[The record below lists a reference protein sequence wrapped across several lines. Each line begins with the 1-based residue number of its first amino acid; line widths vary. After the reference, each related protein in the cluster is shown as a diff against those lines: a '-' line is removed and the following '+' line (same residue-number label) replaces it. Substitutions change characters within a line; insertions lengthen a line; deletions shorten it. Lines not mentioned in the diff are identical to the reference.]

1 MTRAIHPSPAMQAL
15 AALLLLLAASCAA
28 PPPSAR
34 PAPAESAGPEAARLR
49 DAMLAEVPGAAIPP
63 RAQADRWIEL
73 AREAVAAAGQRPEG
87 AELAVLADRAPSVQ
101 RIALLLL
108 RAEGPWEVLAAAP
121 AATGQSGRRGYFIT
135 PTGVYVNDGTIP
147 GYRALGTRNAQG
159 IRGLGAQG
167 MRVWDFGWVRAPRG
181 WAEDG
186 SEAEIRFLL
195 HATDPDI
202 LEPRLGR
209 PGSQGCVRI
218 GGAMNRFL
226 DRHGVLDAELER
238 IAARDERTA
247 ALLPPDR
254 TPTPIAGRML
264 IVVDSAAPRVPPAR
278 MAQARLGE
286 APGCAG

>member
-1 MTRAIHPSPAMQAL
+1 MPRPNPARPAMRL
-15 AALLLLLAASCAA
+15 AGAVILLFAASCAA
-28 PPPSAR
+28 PPPPAR
-34 PAPAESAGPEAARLR
+34 TPPPDVAAPEAARLR
-49 DAMLAEVPGAAIPP
+49 DAMLSEVPGAAVPP
-63 RAQADRWIEL
+63 PALAAQWVRL
-73 AREAVAAAGQRPEG
+73 AREALAAANRQPEG
-87 AELAVLADRAPSVQ
+87 TELAVLADRAPAVQ

-108 RAEGPWEVLAAAP
+108 RAEGPWDVLAAAP
-121 AATGQSGRRGYFIT
+121 AATGQSGRRGYFLT
-135 PTGVYVNDGTIP
+135 PTGVYANDGSVL

-167 MRVWDFGWVRAPRG
+167 MRVWDFGWVWATRG

-186 SEAEIRFLL
+186 SEAPIRFLL

-238 IAARDERTA
+238 IAPGDARTA

-254 TPTPIAGRML
+254 TPTPIAGRLL
-264 IVVDSAAPRVPPAR
+264 IVVDSAAPQVTPAR
-278 MAQARLGE
+278 MAQASPL
-286 APGCAG
+286 PQGCAG

>member
-1 MTRAIHPSPAMQAL
+1 MTRASPPRPAMQAL
-15 AALLLLLAASCAA
+15 VALVLLLVASCAA
-28 PPPSAR
+28 PPPATR
-34 PAPAESAGPEAARLR
+34 PAPADTAGPEAARLR
-49 DAMLAEVPGAAIPP
+49 DAMLAEVPAAAIPP

-73 AREAVAAAGQRPEG
+73 AREALAAAGQRPEG
-87 AELAVLADRAPSVQ
+87 TELALLADRAPAVQ

-135 PTGVYVNDGTIP
+135 PTGVYVNDGSIT

-167 MRVWDFGWVRAPRG
+167 MRVWDFGWVWSPRG

-202 LEPRLGR
+202 LEPRLGT

-247 ALLPPDR
+247 ALLPADR

>member
-1 MTRAIHPSPAMQAL
+1 MPRPDPARPAMRL
-15 AALLLLLAASCAA
+15 AGAVILLFAASCAA
-28 PPPSAR
+28 PPPPAR
-34 PAPAESAGPEAARLR
+34 TAPPDAAAPEAARLR
-49 DAMLAEVPGAAIPP
+49 DAMLAEVPGAAVPP
-63 RAQADRWIEL
+63 PALAAQWVRL
-73 AREAVAAAGQRPEG
+73 AREALAAANRRPEG
-87 AELAVLADRAPSVQ
+87 AELAVLADRAPVVQ

-121 AATGQSGRRGYFIT
+121 AATGQGGRRGYFLT
-135 PTGVYVNDGTIP
+135 PTGVHVNDGSVP

-167 MRVWDFGWVRAPRG
+167 MRVWDFGWVWATRG

-186 SEAEIRFLL
+186 SEAPIRFLL

-226 DRHGVLDAELER
+226 DRNGVLDAELER
-238 IAARDERTA
+238 IAPGDARTA

-254 TPTPIAGRML
+254 APTPIAGRLL
-264 IVVDSAAPRVPPAR
+264 IVVDSGAPQVTPAR
-278 MAQARLGE
+278 MAQAHPVG
-286 APGCAG
+286 PQGCAG